1 MAGRTAQDVID
12 DLREVSRTPG
22 TIGPERIRDEAADLT
37 VNTTGSRSRIV
48 SLPVDSV
55 HRIRE
60 GRSNPFRVAV
70 PAYEQ
75 FSSDGT
81 GGNTETFNLSHDLI
95 QCPNTEDVVV
105 YIGGTYYGAPDAVD
119 YANDSIDVTDA
130 GSNNNV
136 HVWYMPGETATLE
149 VYKATPSSSASANE
163 ELYSRPLNL
172 VNQTKQAE
180 QPEFFE
186 LDQSPL
192 QSFLASDMRLNVYVK
207 APYEVRFED
216 AAGDGATPTNMLFHV
231 PVQRGSNTV
240 PGLKGVIKSDM
251 GSR

>member
-1 MAGRTAQDVID
+1 MARTAQDVID
-12 DLREVSRTPG
+12 DLRDVSRTSG
-22 TIGPERIRDEAADLT
+22 GIGPTNFRDEADT
-37 VNTTGSRSRIV
+37 SVNTTGSRSLIAE
-48 SLPVDSV
+48 LPVETV
-55 HRIRE
+55 HRILS

-95 QCPNTEDVVV
+95 QCPNTQNVVV
-105 YIGGTYYGAPDAVD
+105 YIGGSYYGNPDAVD
-119 YANDSIDVTDA
+119 YANDSIDVTDP

-136 HVWYMPGETATLE
+136 HVWYMPGDTATLE

-163 ELYSRPLNL
+163 ELYTEALNL
-172 VNQTKQAE
+172 ANQTKQAE

-186 LDQSPL
+186 LNQSAL
-192 QSFLASDMRLNVYVK
+192 QPFLASDMRLNVYVK

-216 AAGDGATPTNMLFHV
+216 PAGDGATPDNMLLHI
-231 PVQRGSNTV
+231 PVERGATTV
-240 PGLKGVIKSDM
+240 AGLKQLIKSDM